1 MPTTKPADAI
11 RIAALNVQYLCEGLN
26 EFNLEFTI
34 PEEDRSEANT
44 QRVREGIIAAISAL
58 TQQIAENAVK
68 LGADDG
74 SPGAP
79 A

>member
-1 MPTTKPADAI
+1 MPITKPADAI

-34 PEEDRSEANT
+34 PEKDRSEANT
-44 QRVREGIIAAISAL
+44 QRVREGMIASIGAL
-58 TQQIAENAVK
+58 TQQIAENAIK

-74 SPGAP
+74 SQGDP